1 MARLRWARP
10 LGIWLEKNFAVGA
23 IGAFSVVLALGGFFW
38 AWTTPAIPIQLGETL
53 SFKKVLEKIFPYG
66 LSLALGGVGFGTIAA
81 FITLYY
87 GIRHWQNA
95 GLSLS
100 VFAISFVATRLLF
113 ASMISKWGGHRV
125 AIVSLAFECSGL
137 ILLALAS
144 VPFLARAGAAL
155 TGVGFSLVF
164 PALGVEA
171 VRNVPIHDRG
181 TALGMY
187 AAFADLSLG
196 ISGPVAGTIVL
207 AMGYPPAFLFAATM
221 AAFSMAL
228 AIALYRRRAEPST
241 VTASVF
247 NN

>member
-1 MARLRWARP
+1 M
-10 LGIWLEKNFAVGA
+10 GFD
-23 IGAFSVVLALGGFFW
+23 IG
-38 AWTTPAIPIQLGETL
+38 
-53 SFKKVLEKIFPYG
+53 
-66 LSLALGGVGFGTIAA
+66 
-81 FITLYY
+81 
-87 GIRHWQNA
+87 QNA

-113 ASMISKWGGHRV
+113 ASTIGKWGGHRV

-137 ILLALAS
+137 ILLALATIS
-144 VPFLARAGAAL
+144 FLARAGAAL

-196 ISGPVAGTIVL
+196 ISGPVAGT
-207 AMGYPPAFLFAATM
+207 
-221 AAFSMAL
+221 
-228 AIALYRRRAEPST
+228 RAKFKISDGMRE
-241 VTASVF
+241 
-247 NN
+247 NG

>member
-1 MARLRWARP
+1 M
-10 LGIWLEKNFAVGA
+10 G
-23 IGAFSVVLALGGFFW
+23 
-38 AWTTPAIPIQLGETL
+38 
-53 SFKKVLEKIFPYG
+53 
-66 LSLALGGVGFGTIAA
+66 
-81 FITLYY
+81 
-87 GIRHWQNA
+87 
-95 GLSLS
+95 
-100 VFAISFVATRLLF
+100 
-113 ASMISKWGGHRV
+113 GGHRV

-207 AMGYPPAFLFAATM
+207 AMGYPPAFLFAAAM
-221 AAFSMAL
+221 AAFSM
-228 AIALYRRRAEPST
+228 EW
-241 VTASVF
+241 
-247 NN
+247 